1 MKNTALFILWKLSI
15 ILGIVVVLFLIGI
28 QCVNWLHTESGQKF
42 VTNRIAAQLKGTALR
57 LDNLNYTYVSDGM
70 YDVQASGYVQ
80 TYPFTAKA
88 RVKPQR
94 YTIDIE
100 EIVATLPELEV
111 TGQVNYKYGDSYA
124 TGKLTGALASIKP
137 YHKSSVINPLNFK
150 IDLKP
155 ESLIEM
161 TASTSSYKNTDIGL
175 ALLDINA
182 DATFQNSILK
192 IQSLNLKDL
201 KKGTANISGTFNT
214 LTQDTNIVAKVENLD
229 PNIENI
235 NGKINADAQITGK
248 VPNLHI
254 QGKANIKQAQGGTID
269 ASGTIEAVSQ
279 EANITI
285 TVKNFDPKI
294 ASISGK
300 INADVKITG
309 KGQNHTAQGQASLT
323 GDKGGTINA
332 GGTVQL
338 QNQTADIAIT
348 ARNFDPNIE
357 NVKGKI
363 DADITLSGKPD
374 AYLLQGAINPQEMTV
389 TLPDQFATS
398 VQQVN
403 IVKKGEKPAE
413 DITKTLALDL
423 TVNAPRQIYV
433 LGMGLD
439 AEFGGKLKVN
449 GFADDPQVNG
459 ELNIIRGRYSE
470 FGKTF
475 KITKAS
481 LLFLGSVPP
490 SPELDIVTETQAGE
504 ILAKILITG
513 PAQKPKISFSSVPE
527 KPEDEVVS
535 YILFGKDPAEL
546 SPIQA
551 VQLARSIAKFSGA
564 IKGGGLDPIVTLRNA
579 TGLDDISVETDD
591 EGNVN
596 VGAKKRINDR
606 VTLEVESGSEPDSA
620 GAKIEIELTP
630 SITLE
635 SKVGQDASGGAGIF
649 WSRDY

>member
-192 IQSLNLKDL
+192 IQSFNMKDL

-235 NGKINADAQITGK
+235 NGKINGDAQITGK

-323 GDKGGTINA
+323 GDQGGTINA

-475 KITKAS
+475 KITKAN

>member
-15 ILGIVVVLFLIGI
+15 ILGIVAVLFLIGI

-57 LDNLNYTYVSDGM
+57 LDNLNYTYVSNGM

-192 IQSLNLKDL
+192 IQSFNMKDL

-235 NGKINADAQITGK
+235 NGKINGDAQITGK

-323 GDKGGTINA
+323 GDQGGTINA

-475 KITKAS
+475 KITKAN